1 MCRTQRNTPR
11 GSQILSL
18 RQRALAQDDSKLH
31 YYSAA
36 QPALTFKKPA
46 SKFATIRFALS
57 QLLVRA
63 SSSSLTRREA
73 GENPALPRNCK
84 RGK

>member
-46 SKFATIRFALS
+46 SKFAAPFV
-57 QLLVRA
+57 LLFPIVGSRILVIA
-63 SSSSLTRREA
+63 DEEGS
-73 GENPALPRNCK
+73 G
-84 RGK
+84 